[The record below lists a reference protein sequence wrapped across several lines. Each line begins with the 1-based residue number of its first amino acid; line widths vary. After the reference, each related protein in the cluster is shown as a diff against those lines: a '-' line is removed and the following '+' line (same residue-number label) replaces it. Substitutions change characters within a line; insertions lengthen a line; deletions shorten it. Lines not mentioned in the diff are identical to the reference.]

1 MGAIIYEMNHK
12 IALFDKSNANLE
24 QTVEAK
30 CTKNHVFALSQQEEQ
45 QQKKAPSSVEFYEFR
60 R

>member
-1 MGAIIYEMNHK
+1 MGVIIYEMNHK

-45 QQKKAPSSVEFYEFR
+45 QQKTGTK
-60 R
+60 